1 MSSTSQYEL
10 FNPPSDGISKVR
22 FANKTNF
29 LAVASWDK
37 TVRFHDAVGNTLKQ
51 TWECPAAVLDVCYD
65 TSDSCIGSGGLGRQL
80 LLHHPANGAQDV
92 IGNHQNAISC
102 VEHSS
107 SIGCYITGSWDATI
121 SVWDSRAANPRV
133 AHAQP
138 GKKVFAM
145 STSKDYIV
153 VGTSE
158 RKVFIYDFRNIDK
171 PLQDR
176 ESSLKHQTRDIQ
188 VNTEHTGYL
197 LTSVEGRV
205 AVEYFNPTEQWQERK
220 FAFKCHRFLDK
231 ESQSQTVFP
240 VNCAA
245 YHPIFGTFVTGGCD
259 GLVNVW
265 DGNNKK
271 RICQFPQFPTSIASV
286 DFNLD
291 GRLLAIACSYT
302 WEQGEK
308 LDAPKD
314 QICIRNIREFEVQ
327 PKKKTR

>member
-1 MSSTSQYEL
+1 MSTTSQYEL
-10 FNPPSDGISKVR
+10 FNPPSDGISRVR
-22 FANKTNF
+22 FANRSNY
-29 LAVASWDK
+29 LAVSSWDK
-37 TVRFHDAVGNTLKQ
+37 TVRFYDAVGNSLKE
-51 TWECPAAVLDVCYD
+51 TWELPAAVLDVCYD
-65 TSDSCIGSGGLGRQL
+65 SSDTILGSGGLSRQL
-80 LLHHPANGAQDV
+80 VIHQPGTNTQNV
-92 IGNHQNAISC
+92 IGNHEQPISC
-102 VEHSS
+102 VEHSNETNTF
-107 SIGCYITGSWDATI
+107 ITGSWDTSIAL
-121 SVWDSRAANPRV
+121 WDPRS
-133 AHAQP
+133 AQP
-138 GKKVFAM
+138 RIGRAQTGKKVFAM
-145 STSKDYIV
+145 STSRDYIV

-158 RKVFIYDFRNIDK
+158 RKVFIYDLRNISK

-176 ESSLKHQTRDIQ
+176 ESSLKHQTRDIK

-205 AVEYFNPTEQWQERK
+205 AVEYFNPSDEWQERK

-231 ESQSQTVFP
+231 ETQSQTVFP

-245 YHPIFGTFVTGGCD
+245 YHPVFGTFVTGGCD

-308 LDAPKD
+308 MDAPAD

-327 PKKKTR
+327 PKKKK

>member
-10 FNPPSDGISKVR
+10 FNPPSDGITRVR
-22 FANKTNF
+22 FANKSNY
-29 LAVASWDK
+29 LAVSSWDK
-37 TVRFHDAVGNTLKQ
+37 TVRFYDAVGNSLKQ
-51 TWECPAAVLDVCYD
+51 TWETPAAVLDTTYD
-65 TSDSCIGSGGLGRQL
+65 SDDVQIASGGLARQFIV
-80 LLHHPANGAQDV
+80 HNPMNGTQNV
-92 IGNHQNAISC
+92 IGTHESTISC
-102 VEHSS
+102 VEHSAT
-107 SIGCYITGSWDATI
+107 IGCYITGSWDSCI
-121 SVWDSRAANPRV
+121 SVWDCRAAQPRV
-133 AHAQP
+133 AHARP

-145 STSKDYIV
+145 ATSKDYIV

-176 ESSLKHQTRDIQ
+176 ESSLKHQTRDIK

-205 AVEYFNPTEQWQERK
+205 AVEYFNPSEQWQEQK

-231 ESQSQTVFP
+231 ETQSQTVFP

-271 RICQFPQFPTSIASV
+271 RICQFPQFPTSIASL

-291 GRLLAIACSYT
+291 GRLLAIAVSYT

-308 LDAPKD
+308 MDAPQD

-327 PKKKTR
+327 PKKKK